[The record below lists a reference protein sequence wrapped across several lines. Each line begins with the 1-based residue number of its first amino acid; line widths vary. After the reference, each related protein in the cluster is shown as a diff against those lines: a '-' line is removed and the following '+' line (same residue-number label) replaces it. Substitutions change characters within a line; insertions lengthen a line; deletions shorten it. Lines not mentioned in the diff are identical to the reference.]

1 MTGNAESV
9 LLGKRRVCL
18 ILVRLNSMQPAIN
31 RVSNGSIEIT
41 KNAVA
46 KKLANHL
53 CKAFMTEKIQ
63 HLREKYKEA
72 STFKFGDS
80 KTLCDQ
86 LLKLVREGK
95 KTATCGALSDYTEGG
110 KTIPVV
116 GRRDIALE
124 WDGTPALVIETIY
137 VEQKRFCDV
146 DEAFALKEGENE
158 SLEGWRS
165 DHQIYFER
173 TGIFDKEMML
183 LCEEFKL
190 VEDVKNLPSDKQD
203 KL

>member
-1 MTGNAESV
+1 MT
-9 LLGKRRVCL
+9 
-18 ILVRLNSMQPAIN
+18 
-31 RVSNGSIEIT
+31 
-41 KNAVA
+41 A
-46 KKLANHL
+46 KMK
-53 CKAFMTEKIQ
+53 Q
-63 HLREKYKEA
+63 LREKYKEA

-80 KTLCDQ
+80 KILCDQ

-95 KTATCGALSDYTEGG
+95 KTATCGALSDYTEGAENL
-110 KTIPVV
+110 PVV
-116 GRRDIALE
+116 GRRDIALD
-124 WDGTPALVIETIY
+124 WDGTPALVIETLN

-165 DHQIYFER
+165 DHQMFFER
-173 TGIFDKEMML
+173 TGVFDKEMML

-190 VEDVKNLPSDKQD
+190 VEDVRNLPSGRQD